1 MFAIAV
7 FWIFQ
12 VINGLTALG
21 MFLQPQKFHESTF
34 KDPEHVY
41 RELGFSEVAVE
52 MLHNVLRG
60 QGAALLAITITV
72 FYLGAESRASFLL
85 IALTC
90 GLSLSAHVFTARHH
104 LGSEEVMK
112 ALGGIQAM
120 YVILILNATVLLGAA
135 VAFFQLAS

>member
-1 MFAIAV
+1 MFAIIV

-21 MFLQPQKFHESTF
+21 MFFQPKKFHESTF
-34 KDPEHVY
+34 KEPARVY

-60 QGAALLAITITV
+60 QGAALLAISITL
-72 FYLGAESRASFLL
+72 FYLGAASRASFVL

-90 GLSLSAHVFTARHH
+90 GLSLIGHILTARHH
-104 LGSEEVMK
+104 LKSEAVMK

-120 YVILILNATVLLGAA
+120 YVILILNATVLVGAT
-135 VAFFQLAS
+135 VAFLQLER